1 MQYFSQTEY
10 NKISQSLSKVVL
22 DSRGKPV
29 EQALRIPCA
38 AESVVVDALNMTML
52 VETFYPDLPK
62 IFMNRDLTDESKRE
76 TAYHCAAQI
85 AVILGYLLGD
95 DFNEIY
101 DIGKGQHFYKY
112 AFRIGSPDTPLGTIC
127 LGNKKGE
134 SCLILITGHGCHVAS
149 DGWEFGLHQWLST
162 VAVNPKITRCDLAHD
177 DFEGA
182 YSSAEWANECETQ
195 GKFALTNRLPQVQLL
210 GDWKRHEGRG
220 RTLQVGSRESGKL
233 IRIYEKG
240 KQLGDLESLWL
251 RSELELSNKSK
262 VIPLDVLLYPTQYFI
277 GAYPYCAELISLAT
291 KNGEIPTPRKIEIIQ
306 KTAKIQLDKSLEIL
320 KHQFGKYLRT
330 YREIYGSDTEI
341 MDLLV
346 SDKKDFY
353 PKRLQ
358 SVKTM
363 FVNPPDFFEKY
374 YSTPV
379 YNAPVFETVGTGD
392 DLETYICHEFN
403 GKRVVIRAGDDLD
416 TLFQMSN
423 NFKVSLENAI

>member
-1 MQYFSQTEY
+1 MQDFSQTEY
-10 NKISQSLSKVVL
+10 NKISQSLSKVVV
-22 DSRGKPV
+22 DSRGKPC
-29 EQALRIPCA
+29 EQALRIPCGV
-38 AESVVVDALNMTML
+38 ESVVIDGLNLTML
-52 VETFYPDLPK
+52 VETFSPDLPK
-62 IFMNRDLTDESKRE
+62 YFNNQDLSDDQKRDL
-76 TAYHCAAQI
+76 AYHCACQI
-85 AVILGYLLGD
+85 AIILGYLLGD
-95 DFNEIY
+95 DFSDIY

-112 AFRIGSPDTPLGTIC
+112 AFRIGSPDSPLGSIC

-134 SCLILITGHGCHVAS
+134 SCLIMITGHGCHVAS
-149 DGWEFGLHQWLST
+149 NGWEFALFQWLST
-162 VAVNPKITRCDLAHD
+162 VAVSPKLTRCDLAHD
-177 DFEGA
+177 DFQGA
-182 YSSAEWANECETQ
+182 YSTIEWADECETQ
-195 GKFALTNRLPQVQLL
+195 GKFALTNRLPQVQQL

-240 KQLGDLESLWL
+240 KQLGDIESLWL

-262 VIPLDVLLYPTQYFI
+262 VIPLDILLYPTQYFI

-291 KNGEIPTPRKIEIIQ
+291 KNGDIPTPRKIEIIQ
-306 KTAKIQLDKSLEIL
+306 KTAKIQLDKSIDIV
-320 KHQFGKYLRT
+320 KNQFGKYLKV
-330 YREIYGSDTEI
+330 YRFMGYTDSEILD
-341 MDLLV
+341 MLQ
-346 SDKKDFY
+346 SDKQDFY

-403 GKRVVIRAGDDLD
+403 GKRVVMPAGDDLD
-416 TLFQMSN
+416 TLFQMSS
-423 NFKVSLENAI
+423 NFKVSVENAI